1 MNNDSYC
8 WKDDLYGEL
17 IYEKTDW
24 RKKEKVGFC
33 YNGSLIYVDIFI
45 RVLDSL
51 FIEYYCKIGDNEIG
65 WADEDFEDDKEEE
78 EEYYK
83 NIKMIYQKYVC
94 NPNKTISVIEKAIY
108 NAYSSYEDNAKKR
121 YTFSEVLNKTIINR
135 ITLFEDRIEIDCSC
149 GWNLSGALG
158 IIISSDSVE
167 TGGREI
173 LY

>member
-1 MNNDSYC
+1 
-8 WKDDLYGEL
+8 
-17 IYEKTDW
+17 
-24 RKKEKVGFC
+24 
-33 YNGSLIYVDIFI
+33 
-45 RVLDSL
+45 
-51 FIEYYCKIGDNEIG
+51 
-65 WADEDFEDDKEEE
+65 
-78 EEYYK
+78 
-83 NIKMIYQKYVC
+83 MIYQKYVC